1 MDLRDAEPTIN
12 PNVFNISKLL
22 DCKNERP
29 RIACIFLS
37 QFDMKKGNI
46 IIWSKSIKDT
56 TFNLNNIEFKSLP
69 AGIHEQTDDIV
80 NFVVP
85 KGEALGDDDTVKRPV
100 YDYGIA
106 YFKQNSFDIIE
117 NDNQVDRNKV
127 LMFSLG
133 IVIDVQ
139 DLPSNGK
146 KNFYKEIYHAYD
158 ANRYASHLKELLSQW
173 MRQGELDN
181 FCLFENFFEKNNKD
195 HITENSIET
204 VETTPKETRHLIEYM
219 PYWAR
224 SLGPLIFT
232 LWKASLLQRR
242 ILVLIP
248 QGESFEKCNSLAYC
262 IFLISML
269 SKDMVGNH
277 INDEYVV
284 PLFTVSTSDISFL
297 ESLGE
302 ERGYVAT
309 TSEEILLYK
318 PEIYDIIV
326 KLPSSS
332 ITEEFPE
339 NDVEII
345 AASGEHNRATPLDLE
360 TYEKVILSELEED
373 FSTNVKNKLYKVTE
387 PISWLQF
394 LIDGFYLLT
403 TAGYLMAPYHMAKD
417 FKPLK
422 LISGSKSNDSEIQMA
437 ENLIRYFHLRTL
449 NLYNRLKDVIQKN
462 ESIGSEQ
469 SITILA
475 SFLTDLNLDCFS
487 LQDHQFIKDITYKWF
502 QRNIDITN
510 LPECVGDLC

>member
-1 MDLRDAEPTIN
+1 MDLRDAEPTVR
-12 PNVFNISKLL
+12 PNVFSIAKLL

-29 RIACIFLS
+29 KIACIFLS

-46 IIWSKSIKDT
+46 IIWSKNIKDT

-85 KGEALGDDDTVKRPV
+85 KEEGSGNNDTVKKTV

-139 DLPSNGK
+139 GLPSNSTK
-146 KNFYKEIYHAYD
+146 HFYKEIYHAYD

-173 MRQGELDN
+173 MRKNELDN
-181 FCLFENFFEKNNKD
+181 FDLFGNFFEKHNKD
-195 HITENSIET
+195 HIAKNSIET
-204 VETTPKETRHLIEYM
+204 VENSPKERRHLIEYM
-219 PYWAR
+219 PYWTR
-224 SLGPLIFT
+224 NLGPLIFP
-232 LWKASLLQRR
+232 LWKASLLQKR
-242 ILVLIP
+242 ILILIP

-269 SKDMVGNH
+269 SKNLVGNH
-277 INDEYVV
+277 IDDEYVE

-297 ESLGE
+297 ESLDEG
-302 ERGYVAT
+302 RGYVAT
-309 TSEEILLYK
+309 TSEEILLYR
-318 PEIYDIIV
+318 PEIYDIAV

-332 ITEEFPE
+332 IMEEFPE
-339 NDVEII
+339 KDVEII
-345 AASGEHNRATPLDLE
+345 AASGEHNKATPLDLE
-360 TYEKVILSELEED
+360 TYEKVILCELED
-373 FSTNVKNKLYKVTE
+373 DVSTNVKNKLHKVTE

-403 TAGYLMAPYHMAKD
+403 TAGYLMAPYHMAKN
-417 FKPLK
+417 FRPLK
-422 LISGSKSNDSEIQMA
+422 LISSSESNDSEIQMA
-437 ENLIRYFHLRTL
+437 ENLIRYFHLRTS
-449 NLYNRLKDVIQKN
+449 NLYNRLRDIIQKN
-462 ESIGSEQ
+462 GNIDSEQ
-469 SITILA
+469 PITIAA
-475 SFLTDLNLDCFS
+475 SFLTELNLDCFS

-502 QRNIDITN
+502 QRSVDISN

>member
-139 DLPSNGK
+139 DLLSNGK

-158 ANRYASHLKELLSQW
+158 ANRYTSHLKELLSQW

-373 FSTNVKNKLYKVTE
+373 VSTNVKNKLYKVTE

-403 TAGYLMAPYHMAKD
+403 TAGYLMAPYHMAKN